1 MMRYR
6 QRKEKGEKRPA
17 CQVCGKE
24 MDPRSIQR
32 HLEAIHG
39 TELTRNVCVD
49 ESRDIFM
56 VRKSSNG
63 GIGYPVHVQM
73 SVAGPLGPSNHF
85 ARRIGAGYT

>member
-1 MMRYR
+1 
-6 QRKEKGEKRPA
+6 
-17 CQVCGKE
+17 

-39 TELTRNVCVD
+39 TELTRSVCVD

-63 GIGYPVHVQM
+63 GIGYPVHVQK
-73 SVAGPLGPSNHF
+73 SVAGPLASNHF
-85 ARRIGAGYT
+85 ARMIGAGCT